1 MNNFFVKTQV
11 LGLFSV
17 TSLLSISGGQRI
29 ISKFLV
35 LILPGEVIFDWP
47 LTLLKEAE
55 ISGNDQNSS
64 AFSSTKVK
72 LSTLLNKKLNKLKK
86 YKKQFYQK

>member
-86 YKKQFYQK
+86 CKKQFYQK

>member
-72 LSTLLNKKLNKLKK
+72 LSTLLNKKLNKLKNC
-86 YKKQFYQK
+86 KKQFYQK